1 MGTSKY
7 FSEEQT
13 SLIVNAICRAEKN
26 TSGEIRVHVDKRC
39 KGEALDRAA
48 RIFKLLKMHK
58 TAARNGVLIYVAL
71 ESHQLAII
79 GDAGI
84 NAVVPNDFWVDARNL
99 MIEHFQRAN
108 YAEGIARAVVKVG
121 EQLKAHF
128 PYHTGDVNELSNDVS
143 FGDQ

>member
-13 SLIVNAICRAEKN
+13 SLIVNAICSAEKS

-39 KGEALDRAA
+39 KGDALDRAV
-48 RIFKLLKMHK
+48 RIFKVLRMDK

-71 ESHQLAII
+71 DSHKLAII

-84 NAVVPNDFWVDARNL
+84 NAVVPNDFWTDARNV

-128 PYHTGDVNELSNDVS
+128 PYHEDDVDELSNEVS
-143 FGDQ
+143 FGNL